1 MSEVFPELVSPAQ
14 QRLVFLVQSLRAC
27 LATVRNSRIAVPL
40 AALLLCQCTSL
51 YTAQPSELMS
61 YRRFDRIY
69 LYRPQAHASHLAL
82 LLSGDGGWSA
92 TLGSIAQRL
101 AAGGTLVAGIDVRH
115 LLASLTQDP
124 ASCVSPGAEL
134 EALARDLQ
142 QRYGTGGAAPTLI
155 GHSAGA
161 TLAFVALAQSA
172 PGAFAGAITL
182 SFCADLDLAKPLCP
196 NPGAVPLPRSGGVRL
211 QPPVG
216 LPAPWIALHGVGDE
230 VCPAEDSRTFAT
242 AIPGAQFIALPGI
255 DHGYRNIDRWW
266 PQFEAAYQQILR

>member
-1 MSEVFPELVSPAQ
+1 VSEVFPELVSRAQ
-14 QRLVFLVQSLRAC
+14 QKRFFLVQSLRAG
-27 LATVRNSRIAVPL
+27 LAMVRDSRTAVSL

-51 YTAQPSELMS
+51 YTAPPSEEIS

-69 LYRPQAHASHLAL
+69 LYQPQAHASHLAL
-82 LLSGDGGWSA
+82 LLSGDGGWSGM
-92 TLGSIAQRL
+92 LGGIGQRL

-115 LLASLTQDP
+115 LLASFTQDP

-134 EALARDLQ
+134 EALARYLQ
-142 QRYGTGGAAPTLI
+142 LRYGTGRAAPTLI

-161 TLAFVALAQSA
+161 TLALVALAQSD

-211 QPPVG
+211 QPPAA
-216 LPAPWIALHGVGDE
+216 LPAPWIALHGLDDE
-230 VCPAEDSRTFAT
+230 VCPPEDSRTFAT
-242 AIPGAQFIALPGI
+242 AIPGAHFVALPGV
-255 DHGYRNIDRWW
+255 DHGYRNFDRWW
-266 PQFEAAYQQILR
+266 PQFAAAYQQILR